1 MSIASRIGIS
11 EEIVQYFHNNFVTNN
26 KQVLVELLK
35 ELSKRGCSKLQIV
48 FLLVDEGKLDFRQAN
63 LLVLNELP

>member
-1 MSIASRIGIS
+1 MSIASQIGIS
-11 EEIVQYFHNNFVTNN
+11 EEIVQYFQNNFVSDN

-35 ELSKRGCSKLQIV
+35 DLSKKGCSKLQIV